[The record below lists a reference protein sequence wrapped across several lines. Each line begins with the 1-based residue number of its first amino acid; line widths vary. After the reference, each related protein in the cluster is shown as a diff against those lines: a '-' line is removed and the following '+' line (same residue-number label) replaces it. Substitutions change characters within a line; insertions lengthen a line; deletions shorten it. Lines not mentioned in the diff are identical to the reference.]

1 MDVLSSILETI
12 KLHGIVYRKLVLM
25 SPWAVDTPS
34 GPYVQFWRLVKGK
47 CVISIEGQAPIHM
60 KEGGLVLLPL
70 SRPYRISDGQ
80 DRRVTSM
87 ADYIRS
93 RQNGTPLF
101 SEGEEET
108 ILLGGHFEFE
118 HKPAHPLI
126 SGLPAFI
133 HITSF
138 SSREHVWLKQTAD
151 LIFDEINSEKQGS
164 KILVARLA
172 EMLFIHTIRAYI
184 HQGGQAEGFLA
195 ALADERISTA
205 LKLIHENPEREWT
218 LEILSK
224 AVGMSRTL
232 FFNKFKETVG
242 ETPLEYLTNRRMD
255 RAKRLLLSTKDSIGS
270 IALAVGYQSEAAF
283 NRLFK
288 SKVDETPARYR
299 RKQLQPPLAG

>member
-47 CVISIEGQAPIHM
+47 CVVSIEGQSPIHM
-60 KEGGLVLLPL
+60 KEGDLVLLPL
-70 SRPYRISDGQ
+70 SRAYRISDGQ
-80 DRRVTSM
+80 DKRVTSM

-133 HITSF
+133 HISSF
-138 SSREHVWLKQTAD
+138 GSREHTWLKQTAD

-184 HQGGQAEGFLA
+184 HEGMRTEGFLA
-195 ALADERISTA
+195 ALADERISIA
-205 LKLIHENPEREWT
+205 LKMIQDNPEREWT
-218 LEILSK
+218 LDMLAK
-224 AVGMSRTL
+224 ASGMSRTL
-232 FFNKFKETVG
+232 FFNKFKDTVG
-242 ETPLEYLTNRRMD
+242 ETPLAYLTNWRID
-255 RAKRLLLSTKDSIGS
+255 KAKRLLLTSKENIGT
-270 IALAVGYQSEAAF
+270 IATNVGYQSEAAF
-283 NRLFK
+283 SRVFK
-288 SKVDETPARYR
+288 ARVNETPAGFR
-299 RKQLQPPLAG
+299 RARL